1 MERVALLLPQLLQG
15 VLVTLEVTAMAA
27 VLAVVLSFAIGLARL
42 ARFKPVRVAATFY
55 VEVLRGTSAMVQL
68 FYLFFIFPQFG
79 IIIDPISTAVIGL
92 GLNFSAYGSEIV
104 RTTVLSI
111 DRGQWDASRALDM
124 SRALALRRIII
135 PQALT
140 AMLPPFGNLL
150 VELLKA
156 TSLVSLITLTDLTFA
171 GQRLIEARG
180 KPSLVWA
187 VVLIIYFLM
196 AFPLTR
202 LLRRIERRV
211 GAHRGPAGA

>member
-1 MERVALLLPQLLQG
+1 MERIPGLLPQLLQG
-15 VLVTLEVTAMAA
+15 ALVTLEVTAMAA
-27 VLAVVLSFAIGLARL
+27 ILALALSFGVGLARL
-42 ARFKPVRVAATFY
+42 ATVKPVRIVATVY

-79 IIIDPISTAVIGL
+79 ITIDPITTAVLGL

-111 DRGQWDASRALDM
+111 DRGQWEAAHALDM
-124 SRALALRRIII
+124 SRTLALQRIIV

-140 AMLPPFGNLL
+140 AMIPPFGNLL

-180 KPSLVWA
+180 KPGLVWGTVL
-187 VVLIIYFLM
+187 VVYFVM
-196 AFPLTR
+196 AFPLSR
-202 LLRRIERRV
+202 LVRRIERRV
-211 GAHRGPAGA
+211 GAHRGTAGA